1 MNLSRLDELVLVV
14 AFVLYEMFHK
24 KLYYFIPAPDLPGL
38 AGLEAAE
45 ASGRIPYEI
54 CWE

>member
-1 MNLSRLDELVLVV
+1 MKLSRLDELVLVV
-14 AFVLYEMFHK
+14 AFVIDERFHK
-24 KLYYFIPAPDLPGL
+24 KLYCFIPAADLPGL

-45 ASGRIPYEI
+45 ASGRILYEI